1 LQIKAKKGKSDI
13 RTSIVSFLLCL
24 PYSDGAAHDNRLHL
38 STWLCDHD
46 ISRHAHGVPQSPSPQ
61 SLLAHLYASRLARA
75 QNLGRDGQVA
85 PATITAWRFG
95 RLLKA
100 TYWNVHL
107 IVSWLA
113 QGLLAILPPPTNAVL
128 YLFGDGS
135 HANKRGAKNPG
146 GTERAHQPASS
157 VVFWPTLRIVD
168 GSVGWLS
175 RVSRLSHHLPKRHTA
190 YRTENA
196 LFRGMVGEF
205 TPPRWAKLVIVGGDS
220 AYSSKDDM
228 RMVQDRDKA
237 ALSRRWG
244 FVFAIA
250 RTWKMVEKKTI
261 KQLVTHVP
269 RQYYQC
275 TRVPSEHTGRGLQ
288 DLLDVSD
295 LFMSA
300 SCWGSHCG
308 AEQKRA
314 LNYTKILVTNL
325 AELTP
330 TQWYAS
336 TKSAGLWS
344 G

>member
-1 LQIKAKKGKSDI
+1 
-13 RTSIVSFLLCL
+13 
-24 PYSDGAAHDNRLHL
+24 
-38 STWLCDHD
+38 
-46 ISRHAHGVPQSPSPQ
+46 
-61 SLLAHLYASRLARA
+61 
-75 QNLGRDGQVA
+75 
-85 PATITAWRFG
+85 
-95 RLLKA
+95 
-100 TYWNVHL
+100 
-107 IVSWLA
+107 
-113 QGLLAILPPPTNAVL
+113 VL

-157 VVFWPTLRIVD
+157 VVFWPALRIVD

-250 RTWKMVEKKTI
+250 RTWKHVEDGREENDQTARDACASPVLPMHTSS
-261 KQLVTHVP
+261 QRAH
-269 RQYYQC
+269 RQ
-275 TRVPSEHTGRGLQ
+275 RAARSFGRIRFVYVCVMLG
-288 DLLDVSD
+288 
-295 LFMSA
+295 
-300 SCWGSHCG
+300 
-308 AEQKRA
+308 
-314 LNYTKILVTNL
+314 
-325 AELTP
+325 
-330 TQWYAS
+330 
-336 TKSAGLWS
+336 KSLWC
-344 G
+344 